1 MGKIIFLDVDG
12 TIKDFDG
19 TIPKSTVEAIHE
31 ARLEGNEVCICT
43 GRTYRQID
51 QDVLDIGFDGIIAN
65 SGGYVEYKG
74 ECINHRFFTQLAYIE
89 LMGDLLKHHCV
100 VKIET
105 KKGVYI
111 LRQNLEAYKAIRDR
125 VLKSEHYAPKIKA
138 DPIPVESVLDVPEV
152 EKLVVFSNEIS
163 GKEIRQKWG
172 YAFRI
177 VEMRGIDTERWS
189 GEITPIDINEA
200 KGIRQVLLAGDFD
213 RSDAIAIGDGDNDLE
228 MIRYA
233 RIGVAMEHSSE
244 AVRNAADYITSD
256 VQENG
261 VRKIFLRLGLIK
273 NKG

>member
-19 TIPKSTVEAIHE
+19 TIPKSTVDAIHE
-31 ARLEGNEVCICT
+31 ARREGNEVCICT

-89 LMGDLLKHHCV
+89 LMNDLLRNHCV

-111 LRQNLEAYKAIRDR
+111 LRQDLEEYEAIHNR
-125 VLKSEHYAPKIKA
+125 VLKSGDYASKIQSE
-138 DPIPVESVLDVPEV
+138 PIPVDSVLDVPEV
-152 EKLVVFSNEIS
+152 EKLQVFSNAIS

-177 VEMRGIDTERWS
+177 VDLRGIDTERWA
-189 GEITPIDINEA
+189 GEITPIDVNEA
-200 KGIRQVLLAGDFD
+200 KGIRQVLLAGDYD
-213 RSDAIAIGDGDNDLE
+213 RSDAIAVGDGDNDLE

-233 RIGVAMEHSSE
+233 KVGVAMEHSSE

-261 VRKIFLRLGLIK
+261 IRRVFLNLGLIK
-273 NKG
+273 K